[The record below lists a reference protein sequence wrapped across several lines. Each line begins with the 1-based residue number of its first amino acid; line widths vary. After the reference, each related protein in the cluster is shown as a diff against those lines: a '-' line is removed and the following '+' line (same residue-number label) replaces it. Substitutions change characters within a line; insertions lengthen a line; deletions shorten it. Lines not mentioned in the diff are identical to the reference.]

1 MTTFFL
7 LLALSI
13 HAFFEGI
20 ALGLLNTNREIF
32 YMVLAIAFHKWVE
45 SLSIGINLS
54 KSKIE
59 KDILLTLL
67 VIFSLTTPM
76 GILIGILLNSIGS
89 IVEAIFISF
98 SAGTFLYISASE
110 VIVEEFALS
119 RNKIS
124 KFLGFIL
131 GFSLI
136 ALITL
141 FEFSH

>member
-1 MTTFFL
+1 MTTFCL

-32 YMVLAIAFHKWVE
+32 YMILAIAFHKWVE

-67 VIFSLTTPM
+67 VIFSLTTP
-76 GILIGILLNSIGS
+76 IGIIIGLLLNSIGS
-89 IVEAIFISF
+89 IVEAIFI
-98 SAGTFLYISASE
+98 
-110 VIVEEFALS
+110 
-119 RNKIS
+119 
-124 KFLGFIL
+124 
-131 GFSLI
+131 
-136 ALITL
+136 
-141 FEFSH
+141 